1 MDTQRLIALVVFSL
15 SLMWLWEAWQNYS
28 HPAQIPASV
37 QAPAANTG
45 SVPTPAA
52 LPAVAP
58 GDANP
63 VTGVAVAQAERGAR
77 AIINTDVLRVEIDAH
92 GGDLRNAVL
101 TRYRADEDASKPFT
115 LFQDVAGKEYFAQ
128 SGWLGEGFPTHK
140 SVFEMASGEQTLAEG
155 QNVLKFVLKART
167 GDIEVVKTYTFT
179 RGSYVVG
186 VDQQVINHGTSAVSA
201 RPYFQLLRHGN
212 PPEGQSAMMPS
223 FTGAAMFTEE
233 GKFQKIAFDDAGKP
247 KPDHVT
253 QATDGWIGMIQHHFV
268 TAWLT
273 GTANDARAREF
284 YTRNLGNGQ
293 YTAGMLFPSIQVAAN
308 AQQSLQ
314 TRLYVG
320 PQALEHIESL
330 APGMGYVVDYGWL
343 TVLAYPIFM
352 LLKWIYVVVP
362 NWGWAIIMLTVLIKL
377 AFYPL
382 SAASYKSMAKMRKV
396 APRLQQI
403 KERYGD
409 DRQKLH
415 EQMMKVYSEEKIN
428 PLGGCLPMLVQ
439 IPVFIALY
447 WVLMGAVELRQAP
460 WALWI
465 SDLSARDPYYILPV
479 LMAVSMYI
487 QQKMS
492 PPPPDPIQAKVMMF
506 MPLAFS
512 VFFFFFPAGLVLYW
526 IVNNILSILQQW
538 RINVVIDRANKGAS
552 KA

>member
-15 SLMWLWEAWQNYS
+15 SLVWLWEAWQEYS
-28 HPAQIPASV
+28 QPSQPPASV
-37 QAPAANTG
+37 QAPSSSTG
-45 SVPTPAA
+45 SVPAPSAIQAA
-52 LPAVAP
+52 VPGGVSPVATPAVA
-58 GDANP
+58 
-63 VTGVAVAQAERGAR
+63 QIERGAR

-92 GGDLRNAVL
+92 GGDLRSATL
-101 TRYRADEDASKPFT
+101 TQYRADEDANKSFM
-115 LFQDVAGKEYFAQ
+115 LFQDAPGKEYFAQ
-128 SGWLGEGFPTHK
+128 SGWLGEGLPTHK
-140 SVFEMASGEQTLAEG
+140 TVFNMASGEHTLAPG
-155 QNVLKFVLKART
+155 QNTLTFTLKALEK
-167 GDIEVVKTYTFT
+167 DVEIIKTYTFT

-186 VDQQVINHGTSAVSA
+186 VDQQIINHGVAA
-201 RPYFQLLRHGN
+201 IQGQPYFQLLRHGN
-212 PPEGQSAMMPS
+212 APEGESAMMS
-223 FTGAAMFTEE
+223 SYTGAAMYTEE
-233 GKFQKIAFDDAGKP
+233 GKFQKIAFDEAGKT
-247 KPDHVT
+247 KPEHVVR
-253 QATDGWIGMIQHHFV
+253 AADGWMGMIQHHFV
-268 TAWLT
+268 TAWLMGDNKDT
-273 GTANDARAREF
+273 STREF
-284 YTRNLGNGQ
+284 YTRNLENGQ
-293 YTAGMLFPSIQVAAN
+293 YTAGMLLPAVQVAAN
-308 AQQSLQ
+308 ARQSLK

-320 PQALEHIESL
+320 PQALEHIEPL
-330 APGMGYVVDYGWL
+330 APGMEYVVDYGWL

-362 NWGWAIIMLTVLIKL
+362 NWGWAIILLTVLIKL

-396 APRLQQI
+396 APRLQQV

-465 SDLSARDPYYILPV
+465 TDLSAQDPYYILPV
-479 LMAVSMYI
+479 LMAASMYI

-492 PPPPDPIQAKVMMF
+492 PPPPDPIQAKVMMY

-538 RINVVIDRANKGAS
+538 RINVVVDRANRA
-552 KA
+552 

>member
-15 SLMWLWEAWQNYS
+15 SLMWLWEAWQEYS
-28 HPAQIPASV
+28 HPAQAPVSVQTPASG
-37 QAPAANTG
+37 TG
-45 SVPTPAA
+45 SVPTPSAIQA
-52 LPAVAP
+52 EAP
-58 GDANP
+58 GGVST
-63 VTGVAVAQAERGAR
+63 VTVAQAERGAR

-92 GGDLRNAVL
+92 GGDLRSAVL
-101 TRYRADEDASKPFT
+101 TQYRADEDASKPFT
-115 LFQDVAGKEYFAQ
+115 LLQDQSGKDYFAQ
-128 SGWLGEGFPTHK
+128 SGWVGEGFPTHK
-140 SVFEMASGEQTLAEG
+140 TVFEMAAGEQTLGEG
-155 QNVLKFVLKART
+155 QNTLKFALKART
-167 GDIEVVKTYTFT
+167 GNLEVTKTYTFT
-179 RGSYVVG
+179 RGSYVIG
-186 VDQQVINHGTSAVSA
+186 VEQQVVNHGGAAVSGS
-201 RPYFQLLRHGN
+201 PYFQMMRHGN
-212 PPEGQSAMMPS
+212 APDGESAMMAS
-223 FTGAAMFTEE
+223 YTGAAMYTEA
-233 GKFQKIAFDDAGKP
+233 GKFQKIAFDEAGSA
-247 KPDHVT
+247 KPDHIT
-253 QATDGWIGMIQHHFV
+253 QAKDGWIGMIQHHFV

-273 GTANDARAREF
+273 GTATDASPREF
-284 YTRNLGNGQ
+284 YTRNLGNGL
-293 YTAGMLFPSIQVAAN
+293 YTAGMILPATQIASN

-352 LLKWIYVVVP
+352 LLKWIFVVVP
-362 NWGWAIIMLTVLIKL
+362 NWGWAIIILTILIKM

-396 APRLQQI
+396 APRLKQV

-465 SDLSARDPYYILPV
+465 TDLSATDPYYILPV

-492 PPPPDPIQAKVMMF
+492 PPPPDPIQAKVMMY

-538 RINVVIDRANKGAS
+538 RINVVVDRANRA
-552 KA
+552 

>member
-15 SLMWLWEAWQNYS
+15 SLVWLWEAWQEYS
-28 HPAQIPASV
+28 QPPQAPVSV
-37 QAPAANTG
+37 QAPSTATG
-45 SVPTPAA
+45 SVPTPSATQT
-52 LPAVAP
+52 VIP
-58 GDANP
+58 GGANP
-63 VTGVAVAQAERGAR
+63 VMAVAVAQAERGAR

-92 GGDLRNAVL
+92 GGDLRSAVL
-101 TRYRADEDASKPFT
+101 TQYRADEDPSKPFM
-115 LFQDVAGKEYFAQ
+115 LFQDAPGKEYFAQ
-128 SGWLGEGFPTHK
+128 SGWLGEGFLTHK
-140 SVFEMASGEQTLAEG
+140 TVFEMASGEQTLAAG
-155 QNVLKFVLKART
+155 QNTLSFTLKARE
-167 GDIEVVKTYTFT
+167 GAVEIVKTYTFT
-179 RGSYVVG
+179 RGSYVVS
-186 VDQQVINHGTSAVSA
+186 VDQQVINHGTSAISG

-212 PPEGQSAMMPS
+212 APEGESAMMAS
-223 FTGAAMFTEE
+223 YTGAAMYTEA
-233 GKFQKIAFDDAGKP
+233 GKFQKIAFDDAGKA
-247 KPDHVT
+247 KPDHIT
-253 QATDGWIGMIQHHFV
+253 QAADGWMGMIQHHFV

-273 GTANDARAREF
+273 GKSDDTSAREF

-293 YTAGMLFPSIQVAAN
+293 YSAGMILPATQIAGNARQSI
-308 AQQSLQ
+308 Q
-314 TRLYVG
+314 TRLYAG
-320 PQALEHIESL
+320 PQALEHIEPL

-352 LLKWIYVVVP
+352 LLKWIYAVVP
-362 NWGWAIIMLTVLIKL
+362 NWGWAIILLTVLIKL

-396 APRLQQI
+396 APRLQQV

-409 DRQKLH
+409 DKQKLH

-447 WVLMGAVELRQAP
+447 WALMGAVELRQAP

-465 SDLSARDPYYILPV
+465 SDLSAQDPYYILPV
-479 LMAVSMYI
+479 LMAASMYL

-492 PPPPDPIQAKVMMF
+492 PPPPDPIQAKVMMY

-538 RINVVIDRANKGAS
+538 RINVVVDRANRV
-552 KA
+552 

>member
-15 SLMWLWEAWQNYS
+15 SLVWLWEAWQEYS
-28 HPAQIPASV
+28 HPP
-37 QAPAANTG
+37 QAPASIQAPSSTSG
-45 SVPTPAA
+45 SVPTPTAIQA
-52 LPAVAP
+52 TPPGGAMPATVGAI
-58 GDANP
+58 GQ
-63 VTGVAVAQAERGAR
+63 TERGAR
-77 AIINTDVLRVEIDAH
+77 AIIQTDVLRVEIDAH
-92 GGDLRNAVL
+92 GGDLRSAVL
-101 TRYRADEDASKPFT
+101 TQYRANEDASKPFT
-115 LFQDVAGKEYFAQ
+115 LFEEGSGKEYFAQ
-128 SGWLGEGFPTHK
+128 SGWVGEEFPTHK
-140 SVFEMASGEQTLAEG
+140 TVFAMTPGEQTLAEG
-155 QNVLKFVLKART
+155 QNTLKLTLRARE
-167 GDIEVVKTYTFT
+167 GAVEIVKTYTFT

-186 VDQQVINHGTSAVSA
+186 VDQQVINHGPSAVSG
-201 RPYFQLLRHGN
+201 RPYFQMLRHGN
-212 PPEGQSAMMPS
+212 APEGESAMMYS
-223 FTGAAMFTEE
+223 YTGAAMYTET
-233 GKFQKIAFDDAGKP
+233 GKFQKIAFTEAGKA
-247 KPDHVT
+247 KPDHIE
-253 QATDGWIGMIQHHFV
+253 QAADGWIGMIQHHFV

-273 GTANDARAREF
+273 GKRNDPSPRNF
-284 YTRNLGNGQ
+284 YTRNLENGQ
-293 YTAGMLFPSIQVAAN
+293 YTAGMFLPAVQVAPN

-343 TVLAYPIFM
+343 TVLAYPLFM
-352 LLKWIYVVVP
+352 LLKWIHVVVP
-362 NWGWAIIMLTVLIKL
+362 NWGWAIILLTVLIKL
-377 AFYPL
+377 VFYPL

-396 APRLQQI
+396 APRLQQV

-465 SDLSARDPYYILPV
+465 SDLSAQDPYYILPV
-479 LMAVSMYI
+479 LMAASMYV

-492 PPPPDPIQAKVMMF
+492 PPPPDPIQAKVMMY

-526 IVNNILSILQQW
+526 IVNNLLSILQQW
-538 RINVVIDRANKGAS
+538 RINVVVDRANRV
-552 KA
+552 